1 MAMRRVR
8 YVGGHAAVR
17 VTYGDRSV
25 AVKRG
30 EAAEFEAGFA
40 DRLLAE
46 PANWQPADS
55 EPEIPSEPE
64 PEPNPAPEKRPAAA
78 RKRSG

>member
-1 MAMRRVR
+1 MATKRVR
-8 YVGGHAAVR
+8 YAGCHAAVR
-17 VTYGDRSV
+17 VNYGDRSV

-30 EAAEFEAGFA
+30 EAAEFEASFA

-55 EPEIPSEPE
+55 EPEIASEPE
-64 PEPNPAPEKRPAAA
+64 AKPATEQRPAAA